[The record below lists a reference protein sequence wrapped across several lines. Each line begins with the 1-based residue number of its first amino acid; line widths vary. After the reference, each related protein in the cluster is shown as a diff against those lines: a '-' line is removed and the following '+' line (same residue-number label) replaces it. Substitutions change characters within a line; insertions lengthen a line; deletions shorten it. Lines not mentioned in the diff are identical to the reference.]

1 LKHQSLKHLNCQPA
15 NLSCFQAERPAVPAE
30 TVLAQPEIDGLP
42 MAAAE
47 MLERKDTS
55 QLEVGLKAI

>member
-1 LKHQSLKHLNCQPA
+1 M
-15 NLSCFQAERPAVPAE
+15 PAE